1 MIVTTHEMQAIEK
14 RAFAHGVEAEALMEE
29 AGAQIAMV
37 VRQFFPVPGHA
48 LVFCGKGHNGGD
60 ALVAARY
67 LAESGWRI
75 RLDEPYGEEAL
86 APLTR
91 KKRRELIFGL
101 NQAGANQPGEPTV
114 ILDGLLGIGGRPGL
128 RDPLP
133 AATARINRLR
143 LEHGATVFSIDLPTG
158 LDGDTGAVGPDTVV
172 ADVTLTIGFA
182 KRGLLA
188 DGAIDHVGRLAL
200 LPLPALEREGGSPY
214 PGGETLITPGALGR
228 LCPPRHFGMHKGEC
242 GRVGIIAG
250 AQGMAG
256 AAVLC
261 ANAAIRA
268 GAGLVTLF
276 VPPPLYPQVA
286 AAAMPE
292 VMTRPLEDLDE
303 VSRHRLDIL
312 AVGPGLGQP
321 AYGAQLLDLM
331 ETFPGPMVIDADAL
345 NLLAAAGSLS
355 RLRDRVAP
363 RLLTPHPGEMA
374 RLFPEAASL
383 SRKETVE
390 RFLGQETAP
399 DVPLVLLLKGAR
411 TVIGQRK
418 GADTVLAY
426 NTTGTPGMAGGG
438 MGDVLTGTCAAL
450 AGQGMPLFD
459 AARLGAWLAGR
470 TSEILISQGWRS
482 QESLSAGDL
491 GEFFGAAFR
500 ELRTGRLAGDS
511 TLF

>member
-1 MIVTTHEMQAIEK
+1 MIVTTHEMQVIEK

-29 AGAQIAMV
+29 AGAQIATAI
-37 VRQFFPVPGHA
+37 RQFFPVPSNA
-48 LVFCGKGHNGGD
+48 LVVCGKGHNGGD
-60 ALVAARY
+60 ALVAARH

-101 NQAGANQPGEPTV
+101 NQAGANRPGEPTV

-128 RDPLP
+128 RAPLP
-133 AATARINRLR
+133 DATARINRLR
-143 LEHGATVFSIDLPTG
+143 LERGATVFSIDLPTG

-200 LPLPALEREGGSPY
+200 LSLPGLEPMEERES
-214 PGGETLITPGALGR
+214 EALITPGTLGS
-228 LCPPRHFGMHKGEC
+228 LCAPRHFGMHKGEC

-250 AQGMAG
+250 AEGMTG
-256 AAVLC
+256 AAIMS

-276 VPPPLYPQVA
+276 VPRALYPVVA
-286 AAAMPE
+286 GAVMPE
-292 VMTRPLEDLDE
+292 VMTRPMDDLEM
-303 VSRHRLDIL
+303 VSRQRLDVL
-312 AVGPGLGQP
+312 AVGPGLGEP

-345 NLLAAAGSLS
+345 NLLATAGGLP

-363 RLLTPHPGEMA
+363 RLLTPHPGEMS
-374 RLFPEAASL
+374 RLFPEAGSL
-383 SRKETVE
+383 SRLETVR
-390 RFLGQETAP
+390 RFLEREAGP

-411 TVIGQRK
+411 TLVGQRV
-418 GADTVLAY
+418 GGETRVAY

-470 TSEILISQGWRS
+470 TSEILIAQGWRS

-500 ELRTGRLAGDS
+500 ELRTGRLADDS